1 MTTYRK
7 IEVTPIAGALGAEIG
22 GVDLSAL
29 PDDAT
34 FDEIRQ
40 AFHEYLVIFF
50 RNQTMT
56 PEQHRDFGRR
66 FGELDIHPFAAGL
79 DDFPEVMPVIKEAG
93 DNTSNFGGTWHTDVT
108 FYEKPALGSILYA
121 LDVPKSGGDTM
132 FANMY
137 MAYDALSDGMKLM
150 LDGMTAMHDASRSY
164 GATNS
169 RAAERLKKNSGSM
182 KIRTGIDATRQVE
195 HPVIRT
201 HPATGRKGLFVNA
214 NFTHNFKGWT
224 EAESEPLL
232 QYLYDHAVRPEFTCR
247 FRWQPGSVAFWDNRC
262 TQHFALNDYAG
273 HRREMHRV
281 TVIGERPV

>member
-150 LDGMTAMHDASRSY
+150 LDGMTPAAAMARR
-164 GATNS
+164 T
-169 RAAERLKKNSGSM
+169 AAPPNG
-182 KIRTGIDATRQVE
+182 
-195 HPVIRT
+195 
-201 HPATGRKGLFVNA
+201 
-214 NFTHNFKGWT
+214 
-224 EAESEPLL
+224 
-232 QYLYDHAVRPEFTCR
+232 
-247 FRWQPGSVAFWDNRC
+247 
-262 TQHFALNDYAG
+262 
-273 HRREMHRV
+273 
-281 TVIGERPV
+281 